1 MPSSSQPLAVM
12 DGKTLL
18 ELEAEPLRFIVSRFM
33 PTGLHL
39 LAGSPKVGKSWFA
52 LWLCDQVSKG
62 APLWEFPTRECG
74 ALYLSLEDTLDR
86 LHFRLSR
93 MTEDGSEQSYFA
105 VSADNLSGELVSQLE
120 TFMRNY
126 PNTGLIVIDALQRI
140 RDSASTYARDYEA
153 IGKLKA
159 VADKHKIAIL
169 LVHHLRKST
178 SNDPFNRISGST
190 GITGAADTLYVPEK
204 LCRDKTIAVLHVTG
218 RDVEDMRILMELDRD
233 TGVWQFISFTSP
245 TNDNEALFTA
255 LVEFLREHGEF
266 IGTATELLDRLV
278 ERDSTI
284 TIAPNTLTRILKEQS
299 ANLRDWH
306 GMEITFSR
314 NKSSRLVAISL
325 IPSTGDDDDTISP
338 PEVPSPS
345 LEEQPVIS
353 SDISPERQPRTSEWR
368 VKLTSP
374 M

>member
-1 MPSSSQPLAVM
+1 
-12 DGKTLL
+12 
-18 ELEAEPLRFIVSRFM
+18 M

-105 VSADNLSGELVSQLE
+105 VSADNLSGALVDQLE

-140 RDSASTYARDYEA
+140 RDNASTYAGDYET

-169 LVHHLRKST
+169 LVHHLRKSP
-178 SNDPFNRISGST
+178 SNDPFNKVSGST
-190 GITGAADTLYVPEK
+190 GITGAADTLYVLER
-204 LCRDKTIAVLHVTG
+204 CNRSETGAILHVTG
-218 RDVEDMRILMELDRD
+218 RDVEDMKISIELDRD
-233 TGVWQFISFTSP
+233 TGVWQFLCFANPI
-245 TNDNEALFTA
+245 NNNEALIA
-255 LVEFLREHGEF
+255 VLVEFLREHDEF
-266 IGTATELLDRLV
+266 IGTATELLNKLV

-306 GMEITFSR
+306 KMIITFSR
-314 NKSSRLVAISL
+314 NKSSRLVALSL
-325 IPSTGDDDDTISP
+325 LYSTGDGDDTILP
-338 PEVPSPS
+338 PVIPSPS
-345 LEEQPVIS
+345 LEEPPTLS
-353 SDISPERQPRTSEWR
+353 TETRPRTSAWR
-368 VKLTSP
+368 VKPTSP
-374 M
+374 G